1 MTATI
6 RTACTRAAR
15 PATAGILRA
24 ASGRLLAL
32 LSVGVLCATP
42 AAAQDDEPWTL
53 FPSSESGLSA
63 GGWVSAGFHSASNDL
78 FNSDPERLNLHQ
90 AWLYAEQS
98 AARDD
103 GSLGFGF
110 RFDFMY
116 GTDAGD
122 TQAFGNSVDADGN
135 TRYWDNSFQYDHGY
149 GIALPQAYVE
159 VAKDNW
165 SVIAGHF
172 YTLIGYEVVT
182 APDNFFYSHAITMY
196 NSEPFTH
203 TGALASIG
211 VGGGDTTIYAGYT
224 LGWDTGFDRFES
236 GSNFLGGVG
245 TPLGDKVTFTYITT
259 IGDFGARGGDAYSH
273 SLLFDVAL
281 SDELNWVIQSD
292 YLNVGTTEETNVGL
306 NQYLFYTLSDTI
318 ALGTRFEWWRGD
330 DVTGYAPHGGMSR
343 GPDEDH
349 FAWTFGTN
357 VGIASGFTLRPEIR
371 INWSGEDAADYNR
384 TVGAMDLVVTF

>member
-1 MTATI
+1 MNDI
-6 RTACTRAAR
+6 L
-15 PATAGILRA
+15 GIVRV
-24 ASGRLLAL
+24 GRLQAL
-32 LSVGVLCATP
+32 IFVCLLHAAP
-42 AAAQDDEPWTL
+42 AVAQDEPWTL
-53 FPSSESGLSA
+53 FPESDSGLSA
-63 GGWVSAGFHSASNDL
+63 GGWISAGFHSASNDL

-90 AWLYAEQS
+90 AWLFAEQS

-103 GSLGFGF
+103 GSLGVGF
-110 RFDFMY
+110 RVDFMY

-122 TQAFGNSVDADGN
+122 TQAFGNSLDANGN
-135 TRYWDNSFQYDHGY
+135 PRRWDNVSSFQYDHGY
-149 GIALPQAYVE
+149 GLALPQAYVE

-203 TGALASIG
+203 TGVLASIG
-211 VGGGDTTIYAGYT
+211 VGGGDTTIYGGYT

-236 GSNFLGGVG
+236 GSNFLGGVS
-245 TPLGDKVTFTYITT
+245 TPLGDKVSFTYITT
-259 IGDFGARGGDAYSH
+259 IGDFGARGGDVYSH
-273 SLLFDVAL
+273 SLVFDVAL
-281 SDELNWVIQSD
+281 SDALNWVIQSD
-292 YLNVGTTEETNVGL
+292 YLNVGTTEEQNVGL
-306 NQYLFYTLSDTI
+306 NQYLFYTLNDMV

-330 DVTGYAPHGGMSR
+330 DVTGYAPHGGLSL

-357 VGIASGFTLRPEIR
+357 VSIERNFTLRPEIR
-371 INWSGEDAADYNR
+371 FNWSDEDAADYSK
-384 TVGAMDLVVTF
+384 TVGAMDLVMTF